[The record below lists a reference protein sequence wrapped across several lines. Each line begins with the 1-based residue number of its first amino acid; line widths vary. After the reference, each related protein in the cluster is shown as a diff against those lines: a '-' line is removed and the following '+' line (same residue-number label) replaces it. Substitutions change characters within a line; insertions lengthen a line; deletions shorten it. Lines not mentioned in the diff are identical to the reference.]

1 MLFPR
6 ITLQHLL
13 LATLIAV
20 ALGLGIQS
28 YRLEALRADK
38 AAVLAERDRLTEAH
52 NRAVEGLK
60 RAQRTLR
67 TREAEIASQARLLA
81 EAQEGLKSALQ
92 AEKEWSD
99 TDVPP
104 AVQKALREGIQAPGQ
119 ALSGA
124 LSGPPDGV
132 RDPC

>member
-13 LATLIAV
+13 LAALIAV
-20 ALGLGIQS
+20 ALGFGIQS
-28 YRLEALRADK
+28 YRLEALRADN
-38 AAVLAERDRLTEAH
+38 AAVLADRDRLTEAH

-92 AEKEWSD
+92 AEKEWKD

-104 AVQKALREGIQAPGQ
+104 AVQKALG
-119 ALSGA
+119 GA

-132 RDPC
+132 RDPH

>member
-20 ALGLGIQS
+20 ALGFGIQS

-104 AVQKALREGIQAPGQ
+104 AVQDALGGALR
-119 ALSGA
+119 
-124 LSGPPDGV
+124 GPAGGV
-132 RDPC
+132 RDPSNSPGTAAP

>member
-1 MLFPR
+1 M
-6 ITLQHLL
+6 
-13 LATLIAV
+13 
-20 ALGLGIQS
+20 ALGFGIQS
-28 YRLEALRADK
+28 YRLEALRADN

-52 NRAVEGLK
+52 NRAVAGLK

-67 TREAEIASQARLLA
+67 TREAEIAAQARLLA

-104 AVQKALREGIQAPGQ
+104 AVQKALG
-119 ALSGA
+119 GA
-124 LSGPPDGV
+124 LRGPADGV
-132 RDPC
+132 RGPANSPGTAAP

>member
-20 ALGLGIQS
+20 ALGFGIQS
-28 YRLEALRADK
+28 YRLEALRADN
-38 AAVLAERDRLTEAH
+38 AVVLAERDRLTEAH
-52 NRAVEGLK
+52 NRAVAGLK

-67 TREAEIASQARLLA
+67 TREAEIAAQARLLA
-81 EAQEGLKSALQ
+81 ASQ
-92 AEKEWSD
+92 
-99 TDVPP
+99 T
-104 AVQKALREGIQAPGQ
+104 

-124 LSGPPDGV
+124 LKNNKDWADQPVPIEIQKALPNGN
-132 RDPC
+132 